1 MKLSRTCFSAVCL
14 ALYVHLPNA
23 NAGIFDDD
31 EARRAI
37 VVLQTKAEAISR
49 ELNAMSAKIDAK
61 TDKST
66 AIDMLNQHEQAAQGI
81 ARLYGQ
87 LEELKHELEAARKDK
102 KSLYADLDARIKKL
116 EPQQANIDGK
126 IAEVMPSEKEIFD
139 SAWGLFKSGDYKS
152 ASEAFA
158 GFVRRYPAS
167 AYAPDAQYLLGSAH
181 YAQSDYKS
189 AIAAQEVVA
198 STYKDSPKAPD
209 AMLNIA
215 SSYTGLK
222 DKKAARKTLQQLI
235 STFPTSSAAKA
246 AKDLLAALK

>member
-14 ALYVHLPNA
+14 ALYVGLPCA

-37 VVLQTKAEAISR
+37 VVLQTKAEAIR
-49 ELNAMSAKIDAK
+49 LELNAMSARIDAK

-66 AIDMLNQHEQAAQGI
+66 AIDMLNQREQTEQGI

-87 LEELKHELEAARKDK
+87 LEELKHELEAARKDQ

-116 EPQQANIDGK
+116 EPQQANVDGK
-126 IAEVMPSEKEIFD
+126 VADVMPSEKEIFD
-139 SAWGLFKSGDYKS
+139 TASDLFNSGDYRA
-152 ASEAFA
+152 ASEVFA
-158 GFVRRYPAS
+158 DFVRRYPAS
-167 AYAPDAQYLLGSAH
+167 AYAPNAQYLLGSAY

-189 AIAAQEVVA
+189 AIVAQEVVA
-198 STYKDSPKAPD
+198 RTYKDSPRAPD

-215 SSYTGLK
+215 SS
-222 DKKAARKTLQQLI
+222 
-235 STFPTSSAAKA
+235 
-246 AKDLLAALK
+246 